1 MALLRMPA
9 GMRVAIDM
17 RVTIHVRM
25 AADRYGMR
33 SAGVGVHMRNL
44 AAPRMAERVGMALN
58 MRSGGAMPGA
68 AGV

>member
-1 MALLRMPA
+1 
-9 GMRVAIDM
+9 
-17 RVTIHVRM
+17 
-25 AADRYGMR
+25 
-33 SAGVGVHMRNL
+33 MRNL